1 MQWSLYLAAAEND
14 MKNLRM
20 TDSEQYHQLIRV
32 VPNGEKD
39 CILATKPEDAKFSV
53 AKSKLD
59 AKFMNRLL
67 YLSELGLRLNSIEPM
82 SQNDPTKMRHFMDV
96 VQNIIQEFSSISPES
111 EDLLLFYVNQQL
123 FDKLNKSAQ
132 SKWLDITEKFE
143 SND

>member
-1 MQWSLYLAAAEND
+1 M
-14 MKNLRM
+14 
-20 TDSEQYHQLIRV
+20 
-32 VPNGEKD
+32 
-39 CILATKPEDAKFSV
+39 
-53 AKSKLD
+53 SK
-59 AKFMNRLL
+59 
-67 YLSELGLRLNSIEPM
+67 
-82 SQNDPTKMRHFMDV
+82 NDPTKMRHFEDV